1 MIDDGERIAVVA
13 AEIGAHEN
21 LVRKWCIQA
30 RRSRGEVV
38 SSQPAFAP
46 VSFETAEMPTP
57 LSGAQMCKLSIGHA
71 VLEVPATIPPESL
84 KLMIAAMKDAT

>member
-71 VLEVPATIPPESL
+71 VLEFPATIPPESL